1 MKKVVAV
8 SGGFDPIHI
17 GHIRLIQDA
26 AKLGDYLVVIINN
39 DNWLKSKKGYS
50 FMTEIDRREIIL
62 AIKGVKAILITNHKV
77 DDKDPSVCN
86 ALKDLKPDI
95 FCNGGDRKKGNIP
108 EYDLCK
114 KLGIKM
120 VFNVG
125 YGGKVRSS
133 SELVNNYEKNK

>member
-26 AKLGDYLVVIINN
+26 AKLGNYLVVIINN

-62 AIKGVKAILITNHKV
+62 AIKEVKAILITNHKV

>member
-1 MKKVVAV
+1 MKTVAV

-17 GHIRLIQDA
+17 GHIRLIQEA

-62 AIKGVKAILITNHKV
+62 AIKGVKAILITNHEV
-77 DDKDPSVCN
+77 DDKDTSVCN
-86 ALKDLKPDI
+86 ALKDLKPEI

-108 EYDLCK
+108 EYELCK

-120 VFNVG
+120 AFNVG
-125 YGGKVRSS
+125 KGGKVRSS
-133 SELVNNYEKNK
+133 SELVKDYEKNK